1 MESKNMEVESRSEV
15 RNITITEVL
24 SLAIVWAAILII
36 VKLINSSVGV
46 VVLGLAAGYYL
57 SKIIILKKHSSSL

>member
-1 MESKNMEVESRSEV
+1 MDVELKKET

-24 SLAIVWAAILII
+24 SLAIVWGVILVI
-36 VKLINSSVGV
+36 VKFVNSSPGV

-57 SKIIILKKHSSSL
+57 SKIIVLKTHSRSL

>member
-1 MESKNMEVESRSEV
+1 MENKNAEIKS
-15 RNITITEVL
+15 NISITEVL
-24 SLAIVWAAILII
+24 SLAIVWVSILVI
-36 VKLINSSVGV
+36 VKFINSSPGV